1 MNVLDILKAYADRPT
16 DTQEDFDDV
25 ARSVPAST
33 LGDGLAQAFKSE
45 RTPDFGNMV
54 SSLFGGSNSQ
64 QRRGL
69 LGQLISSLAPTV
81 LSSFAGGVFGKMAS
95 AQGRPEVDAAQVDA
109 LSADQVRDLAAA
121 AQKHDPSVM
130 DRVGSYYA
138 EHPEVVKIL
147 GGAALAV
154 ALGQIAQRMK
164 R

>member
-1 MNVLDILKAYADRPT
+1 MNVLDILKAYAERPT
-16 DTQEDFDDV
+16 DTQEDFNDV
-25 ARSVPAST
+25 ARSVPTST

-54 SSLFGGSNSQ
+54 SSLFSVSNSQ
-64 QRRGL
+64 QRNGL
-69 LGQLISSLAPTV
+69 LGQLISSLAPTA
-81 LSSFAGGVFGKMAS
+81 LSSIAGGVFGKMAS
-95 AQGRPEVDAAQVDA
+95 ARGRPDVDAAQVDA

-121 AQKHDPSVM
+121 AQKHDPGVM
-130 DRVGSYYA
+130 DRVGSYHA
-138 EHPEVVKIL
+138 EHPEVVKVL